1 MEKITRSMIPHVISR
16 NRDTFALNFTSN
28 LYISMSKPP
37 IMGPN
42 PSPIAYDA
50 LKTAEISPKR
60 LIDSAYLLL

>member
-1 MEKITRSMIPHVISR
+1 
-16 NRDTFALNFTSN
+16 
-28 LYISMSKPP
+28 MSKPP

>member
-1 MEKITRSMIPHVISR
+1 MEKITGSMIPLVISR
-16 NRDTFALNFTSN
+16 NYFALNITSN
-28 LYISMSKPP
+28 LYISISRPP

-50 LKTAEISPKR
+50 LKTADMSPKR

>member
-1 MEKITRSMIPHVISR
+1 MSR
-16 NRDTFALNFTSN
+16 
-28 LYISMSKPP
+28 PP
-37 IMGPN
+37 IMGPK